1 MTKILS
7 VEIDGL
13 CGLHERVELSPVSV
27 FTGPNGSGKSTIVG
41 AVAYALTGRFSGGV
55 GVTAEALQALAPDP
69 AGFVVSLDASY
80 AGATGDIRVRRGVQK
95 GKRLLSVTLNGQT
108 IRGVRDAEAI
118 IRQHFGDVD
127 WFVDMFDQ
135 ERSFWRMS
143 QEKRSRWMF
152 ELCASASGWTKER
165 VLAQL
170 NISPLEADDPAFDDP
185 ANKAAFQRQIDWNPN
200 LGRDAASNVE
210 INLQQLEERLLATQ
224 RVIREATSIAGGIA
238 APAFAPTD
246 EQLADAESAFRAAAA
261 VNADAR
267 QGADTS
273 RAKLDQLDK
282 DIAAG
287 ADKLLQAEILAGL
300 APKQCPTCGH
310 TLDREQAAAAAKSR
324 ADEAAQLLVAQVCL
338 LEARRLEAE
347 PSDALTAAV
356 RVASERYE
364 ATFQVHKTLQHQKA
378 IASERDGQ
386 LVAATRAEARSAELK
401 KLLEA
406 ARVVRRAMLRD
417 SIQPLRK
424 ALSLLGALAPREWQW
439 MVDSDGSFRM
449 MRSMGTGEQTVTVEA
464 MSAGEK
470 YRATIALL
478 VATCMIRREPWVG
491 LFLDAFEQV
500 SDDVRDDV
508 LLAILA
514 VQKAGHVDNVCVAGT
529 FAPNLKYNP
538 KLAESGIAFHQR
550 ARSTP

>member
-7 VEIDGL
+7 IEIDGL
-13 CGLHERVELSPVSV
+13 CGLHERVELSPVAV
-27 FTGPNGSGKSTIVG
+27 FTGPNGSGKSTVVG
-41 AVAYALTGRFSGGV
+41 AVAYALTGRFPGVV

-69 AGFVVSLDASY
+69 AGFVVALDASY

-108 IRGVRDAEAI
+108 IRGVRDAEAL

-170 NISPLEADDPAFDDP
+170 NISPLSADDAAFDDP
-185 ANKAAFQRQIDWNPN
+185 ANTAAFQRKIDWNPN

-224 RVIREATSIAGGIA
+224 RVAREATSIAGGIA

-246 EQLADAESAFRAAAA
+246 EQLDDAEKAFRAAAA
-261 VNADAR
+261 VNADVR
-267 QGADTS
+267 QCADTS

-287 ADKLLQAEILAGL
+287 DHELLLSEVLAGL

-310 TLDREQAAAAAKSR
+310 TLDGAQAAAAAKR
-324 ADEAAQLLVAQVCL
+324 LADVTAQLVIAQARL

-347 PSDALTAAV
+347 QRDALTEAV

-378 IASERDGQ
+378 VGSEREGQ
-386 LVAATRAEARSAELK
+386 LTAATRAEARTVELK
-401 KLLEA
+401 KLLEE
-406 ARVVRRAMLRD
+406 ARVVRRAMLKD

-424 ALSLLGALAPREWQW
+424 ALSLLGALAPRQWAW

-449 MRSMGTGEQTVTVEA
+449 ARDMGTGEQTVTVEA

-478 VATCMIRREPWVG
+478 VATSMIRREPWVG

-500 SDDVRDDV
+500 SDDVRADV
-508 LLAILA
+508 LLALLA
-514 VQKAGHVDNVCVAGT
+514 VQKAGHVDNVFVAG
-529 FAPNLKYNP
+529 
-538 KLAESGIAFHQR
+538 AFHASSPSSVVLSDPSLTYHKR
-550 ARSTP
+550 ARPT